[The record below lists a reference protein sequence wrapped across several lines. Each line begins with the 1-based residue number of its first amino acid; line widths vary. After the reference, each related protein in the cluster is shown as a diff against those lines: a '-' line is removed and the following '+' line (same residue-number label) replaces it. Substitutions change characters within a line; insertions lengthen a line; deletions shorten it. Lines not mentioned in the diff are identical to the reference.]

1 MSFNPEDQYVHLAP
15 DGKAVTMPGGDAFW
29 RMPETE
35 KDKLG
40 RGWLISE
47 FVCSEDWPTWEM
59 HPNGE
64 EFVYLLGGDIE
75 FLLELPSGVSRTRI
89 TERGAVV
96 VPRGVWHT
104 ARVFEPSRMFFVTMG
119 AGTQH
124 KPVGGSSDQD
134 PKS

>member
-1 MSFNPEDQYVHLAP
+1 MTFDPEGQYVHLAP

-29 RMPETE
+29 SMPEAAM
-35 KDKLG
+35 DKLG

-47 FVCSEDWPTWEM
+47 FVCSEDWATWEM

-64 EFVYLLGGDIE
+64 EFVYLLSGDVE
-75 FLLELPSGVSRTRI
+75 LLLELPSGVSCSRI
-89 TERGAVV
+89 TGRGAVV

-104 ARVFEPSRMFFVTMG
+104 ARVLTPSRMFFVTMG

-124 KPVGGSSDQD
+124 KPVGERSAG
-134 PKS
+134 

>member
-1 MSFNPEDQYVHLAP
+1 MPFNPEDQYVHLTP
-15 DGKAVTMPGGDAFW
+15 DGRAVTMPGGDAFW
-29 RMPETE
+29 SMPEAE
-35 KDKLG
+35 MDKLG

-47 FVCSEDWPTWEM
+47 FVCTEDWKTWEM

-89 TERGAVV
+89 TEKGAVV

-104 ARVFEPSRMFFVTMG
+104 ARVLTPSRMFFVTMG

-124 KPVGGSSDQD
+124 RPVAGSSD
-134 PKS
+134 